1 MNFFSSKTHISQ
13 RHTGKLG
20 PGTLQKPENRDA
32 SGTLQKTVNM
42 DPSGTQQKPDPGSQ
56 QDPRKTGKPE
66 PYYYY
71 HYYFLLSALY
81 FLLTLKYPL
90 QYNVKSIN
98 VNYL

>member
-42 DPSGTQQKPDPGSQ
+42 DPSGTQQKPDSGS
-56 QDPRKTGKPE
+56 
-66 PYYYY
+66 
-71 HYYFLLSALY
+71 
-81 FLLTLKYPL
+81 
-90 QYNVKSIN
+90 
-98 VNYL
+98 